1 MCLTVFNIMYVE
13 HDEAALRLLENQ
25 ESSKK
30 MKKAALLGR
39 GSREI
44 LTVLEDE
51 LGMILDVSNLVIWVN
66 VSPNRD
72 VCAKS
77 LQ

>member
-1 MCLTVFNIMYVE
+1 
-13 HDEAALRLLENQ
+13 
-25 ESSKK
+25 

-39 GSREI
+39 GSRDI
-44 LTVLEDE
+44 LRVSEDE